1 MIQNVYTFYR
11 DGFRNM
17 RLGRTLWTIILLK
30 LFVLFC
36 VLKVFFFPNVLQ
48 THFANDEERADHVL
62 SRLTG
67 STNLH

>member
-1 MIQNVYTFYR
+1 
-11 DGFRNM
+11 M